1 VGRLASVQSALIFRA
16 RLHTHEQKTD
26 FSMAMPAVAQLLS
39 GSEGPAPV
47 RSELDWVHAVQ
58 SGLPAS
64 FVSAVIAEFDFSPA
78 EIEQLVIP
86 RRTLAHRRAKNQ
98 PLSREESV
106 RLARIARVALEARDT
121 FGDAGKAHEWLRR
134 PNRALRNS
142 VPMSLLDTDD
152 GARLVEVILGR
163 LAHGLFS

>member
-1 VGRLASVQSALIFRA
+1 MG
-16 RLHTHEQKTD
+16 
-26 FSMAMPAVAQLLS
+26 MPAVAQLLGGDGRTTRIHS
-39 GSEGPAPV
+39 D
-47 RSELDWVHAVQ
+47 LDWVHAVQ
-58 SGLPAS
+58 SGLP
-64 FVSAVIAEFDFSPA
+64 VSAVNAVVAELDFSPA

-98 PLSREESV
+98 PLSLEESV
-106 RLARIARVALEARDT
+106 RLARVARVALAARET

-134 PNRALRNS
+134 PNRALRNN
-142 VPMSLLDTDD
+142 PPITLLDTDD

>member
-1 VGRLASVQSALIFRA
+1 MG
-16 RLHTHEQKTD
+16 
-26 FSMAMPAVAQLLS
+26 MPAVAQLLS
-39 GSEGPAPV
+39 GNQRNPAIH
-47 RSELDWVHAVQ
+47 SDLDWVHAVQ
-58 SGLPAS
+58 SGLPI
-64 FVSAVIAEFDFSPA
+64 SAVNTVMAELDFSA
-78 EIEQLVIP
+78 TEIEQLVIP

-98 PLSREESV
+98 PLSLEESV
-106 RLARIARVALEARDT
+106 RLARVARVALQAQET

-142 VPMSLLDTDD
+142 PPITLLDTDD